1 MGMQSNYKH
10 TTPSERKQL
19 VEWLEGQETFWL
31 KYTGNTWYDDGHDT
45 DDVNEIVACIR
56 NGIDQGTSK
65 TLRDYVA
72 SGTSLEDAR
81 HMKVPKWKPIDVLD
95 PKEPK
100 VTKATVREH
109 YINMPNVTRVIPKV
123 MEAPKYVPPKRYTV
137 AEDCQEVERLL
148 FIIEAV
154 DNIQIIRT
162 PESVKRIAGW
172 IRADEHINY
181 RYKQPISCTQVREI
195 LQKVYG

>member
-1 MGMQSNYKH
+1 MQSNYKH

-65 TLRDYVA
+65 TLRDYVK

-81 HMKVPKWKPIDVLD
+81 HMKVTKWKPIDVLD

-100 VTKATVREH
+100 VTKANVREH
-109 YINMPNVTRVIPKV
+109 YINMPDVTRVIPKV
-123 MEAPKYVPPKRYTV
+123 MEAPKYVPPPIRYYTNR
-137 AEDCQEVERLL
+137 EDWQAVEKWMG
-148 FIIEAV
+148 IIEAV

-172 IRADEHINY
+172 IRRDEHINY
-181 RYKQPISCTQVREI
+181 RSKNPISCIQVREI